1 MTTPPCSR
9 AAPSSAGA
17 SFDVASPPM
26 SVAFA
31 AGALAG
37 SVAATI
43 TLPFDVIKTRQQS
56 LLGQF
61 VDGEPD
67 HSVSSAQ
74 RPTALLCSSR
84 SNAPPP
90 PPLTTHRP
98 CPASVC
104 NKHKAGKEDSKG
116 VVVVHCEGGVQKL
129 WPPRPLHGCVAR
141 NRAALAL
148 TFSLFSDNAT
158 AGCALLPAPPPPPHP
173 AATSLG
179 HRPHAENSQGGA
191 SLCHYDLHL
200 RVLQAVFPRTQRSC
214 ARRQRSRVV
223 AVLAT
228 ASPLSFLSFPF

>member
-84 SNAPPP
+84 SNAATPPP
-90 PPLTTHRP
+90 PSPLI
-98 CPASVC
+98 
-104 NKHKAGKEDSKG
+104 
-116 VVVVHCEGGVQKL
+116 
-129 WPPRPLHGCVAR
+129 AR
-141 NRAALAL
+141 A
-148 TFSLFSDNAT
+148 
-158 AGCALLPAPPPPPHP
+158 LPAC
-173 AATSLG
+173 ATNTKLAKKIPKESSWYIVKEVYKNYGLRG
-179 HRPHAENSQGGA
+179 LFTGASQGTG
-191 SLCHYDLHL
+191 
-200 RVLQAVFPRTQRSC
+200 PP
-214 ARRQRSRVV
+214 
-223 AVLAT
+223 
-228 ASPLSFLSFPF
+228 SP